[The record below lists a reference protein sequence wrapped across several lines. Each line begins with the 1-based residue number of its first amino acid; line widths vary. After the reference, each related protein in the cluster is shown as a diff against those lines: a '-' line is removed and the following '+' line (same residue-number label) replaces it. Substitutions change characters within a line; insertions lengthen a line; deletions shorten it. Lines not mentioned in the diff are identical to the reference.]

1 MTCVIDILVIGYGNE
16 LRGDDAIGPRVAE
29 AVAAWQLP
37 GVRALAVPQLTPE
50 LSEDIAAAR
59 QIAFVDAT
67 SEPSIHEVQVRA
79 LEPATVE
86 SADSHRSDP
95 RALLALALAL
105 FGQAPPAWLMAIP
118 VADFAYGA
126 ALSPLAQ
133 RGLAA
138 ALARLRELCAATAA
152 PEWAHLVTVRERCV
166 RRASL
171 LLAQERTVYGAE
183 TFPDPAPQYSAAPCR
198 SPDSAA

>member
-1 MTCVIDILVIGYGNE
+1 MTSQTAGEILVIGYGNE
-16 LRGDDAIGPRVAE
+16 LRGDDAVGVRVAE
-29 AVAAWQLP
+29 AVSAWQLP

-59 QIAFVDAT
+59 QVVFVDAT

-86 SADSHRSDP
+86 PGDSHLSDP

-105 FGQAPPAWLMAIP
+105 FGQAPRAWLVAIP
-118 VADFAYGA
+118 VADFACGA
-126 ALSPLAQ
+126 PLSPLAR

-152 PEWAHLVTVRERCV
+152 SE
-166 RRASL
+166 
-171 LLAQERTVYGAE
+171 
-183 TFPDPAPQYSAAPCR
+183 
-198 SPDSAA
+198 